1 MQIFKRIYRENVREL
16 ISIGTMCLAVFVTIL
31 LVGKML
37 RLRELLVNMDLS
49 ILDIGSLFVY
59 LAPFFLMLLIP
70 IAGMISTF
78 LTFQRMSGDKEL
90 MALRAGGISLP
101 QILPAPCLFLLL
113 CAGSTLWVSLFGVS
127 WGMERFQHTLLDLAQ
142 NKAQLSLRP
151 GVFNRDFPGLVVYAQ
166 NVDRES
172 GEMAGIFIHD
182 TTQEQSGVNIIAP
195 SGRVA
200 TDHAQNKIFFLLNNG
215 RMYRLDQDSMDVL
228 SFSSYRVSLDLNRLL
243 NNVSVDRDEPRYMSW
258 PELHQVM
265 KHPEKWAEKGSEF
278 YRTAQVER
286 HKRLAL
292 PVACIVLG
300 LVALPLGW
308 ILDELKR
315 QYGAIVIV
323 GVFLA
328 YYAVFSLGISLGQ
341 LGLLP
346 AAVGAWGPNAL
357 FLILSAVLFK
367 YALYEGKAL
376 SKQRIVAVLQEKIRQ

>member
-1 MQIFKRIYRENVREL
+1 LQIFKRIYRENIREL
-16 ISIGTMCLAVFVTIL
+16 ISIGTMCLAVFITLL
-31 LVGKML
+31 LVGKVL

-49 ILDIGSLFVY
+49 LLDIGSLFIY

-90 MALRAGGISLP
+90 MALRAGGISLS
-101 QILPAPCLFLLL
+101 QILPAPFLFLLL
-113 CAGSTLWVSLFGVS
+113 CAGLTLWVSLFGVS
-127 WGMERFQHTLLDLAQ
+127 WGMERFQYTLLDLAQ

-172 GEMAGIFIHD
+172 GELSGIFIHD
-182 TTQEQSGVNIIAP
+182 TTQEQAGVNIVAP
-195 SGRVA
+195 TGRVA
-200 TDHAQNKIFFLLNNG
+200 TDHAQNKIYFLLKNG

-228 SFSSYRVSLDLNRLL
+228 TFSSYRVSLDLNRLL
-243 NNVSVDRDEPRYMSW
+243 NNVNVDRDEPRYMSW
-258 PELHQVM
+258 TELNQVIE
-265 KHPEKWAEKGSEF
+265 HPEKWTEKGPEF
-278 YRTAQVER
+278 YRSVQVER
-286 HKRLAL
+286 HKRFVL
-292 PVACIVLG
+292 PVACFVLG

-328 YYAVFSLGISLGQ
+328 YYAAFSLGISLGQ

-346 AAVGAWGPNAL
+346 TAVGAWGPNVL

-367 YALYEGKAL
+367 YALYEGGVPTG
-376 SKQRIVAVLQEKIRQ
+376 QRIVAVLKEKVRP